1 MRYSENPARALL
13 EMRERRILRCWPRLV
28 GLHLVAVT
36 PAWALTLALVPL
48 MDHPS
53 LAYYL
58 GIGLMGSLIWSTLWL
73 AFHQP
78 ALTLLRQVNDELG
91 SGQLQASEL
100 CDTLA
105 RHSLRRSLQASTFL
119 LVPLAIGLG
128 CVPADYRL
136 ACLAIWLKT
145 ILVLLVAV
153 PLVSYSAQCA
163 HVWTFG
169 RRRQLASLALLV
181 VLLPML
187 AGLSLLTQLELPASS
202 LVVLGILLTGAC
214 LMRQVTLLGLRR
226 GPDLSLRLHD
236 WWHDLVRCNRRGA
249 SGWRRLTSNP
259 VALREF
265 DREAGRVPGGPLSQ
279 LIWVYGP
286 FVMLQALLLLTWR
299 PDDPDQASALYL
311 VLLVLVATITGL
323 RAAIRCHQ
331 TLSED
336 LQPASLAV
344 LRQTSL
350 SSAQLLDGAVLAAAL
365 PRTAEALLLTL
376 GTIPVALALQV
387 SPLLVV
393 PLAGFVIL
401 VPVCLAYAAAGAAL
415 EGRFGQ
421 LAILASLVNW
431 ASLVAVYTAA
441 VMAMRSLAMWSDSV
455 NLALDLGCLVF
466 WLAVVSVPFVLDT
479 RWRAL
484 RRLKG

>member
-1 MRYSENPARALL
+1 MRFSENPARALL
-13 EMRERRILRCWPRLV
+13 EMREQRVLRCWPRLAA
-28 GLHLVAVT
+28 LHLVAVT
-36 PAWALTLALVPL
+36 PAWALTLVLVPV
-48 MDHPS
+48 MDHPCM
-53 LAYYL
+53 AYYL
-58 GIGLMGSLIWSTLWL
+58 GLGLMGSLIWSALWVS
-73 AFHQP
+73 FHLP
-78 ALTLLRQVNDELG
+78 ALAILR
-91 SGQLQASEL
+91 QASEAL
-100 CDTLA
+100 RASELSDALA
-105 RHSLRRSLQASTFL
+105 LHSLRRSLQASAFL
-119 LVPLAIGLG
+119 LLPLALSLG
-128 CVPADYRL
+128 YVPAAFRPD
-136 ACLAIWLKT
+136 CLAIWLKT

-163 HVWTFG
+163 QVWTFG
-169 RRRQLASLALLV
+169 RRRQLACLALLT

-187 AGLSLLTQLELPASS
+187 AGLSLLAQFDLPASS
-202 LVVLGILLTGAC
+202 LAVLAILLTGAW
-214 LMRQVTLLGLRR
+214 LMRLLTILGLRR
-226 GPDLSLRLHD
+226 GADLSLRLHN
-236 WWHDLVRCNRRGA
+236 WWHDLVRCNRSGA

-265 DREAGRVPGGPLSQ
+265 DREAGRIPGGPLSQ

-286 FVMLQALLLLTWR
+286 FVMFQAVLLLTWR

-311 VLLVLVATITGL
+311 LLLVLVATITGL

-336 LQPASLAV
+336 LQPSSLAV
-344 LRQTSL
+344 LRQTAL
-350 SSAQLLDGAVLAAAL
+350 SPAQMLDGAVLAAAL

-376 GTIPVALALQV
+376 GTVPVALTLQV

-393 PLAGFVIL
+393 PLAGFVLL

-421 LAILASLVNW
+421 LAIMASMVNW

-441 VMAMRSLAMWSDSV
+441 VVAMRSLALVSGSI

-484 RRLKG
+484 RRLQS